1 MSTANQLAP
10 VLVDTLKRLR
20 LARLLLRRQQ
30 QRTRAL
36 RECLEVSLALLH
48 ERSTQLAALQA
59 EQRRYLA
66 RQVTPGPADE

>member
-20 LARLLLRRQQ
+20 LARLLLRRSQ
-30 QRTRAL
+30 QRTRVLQEAL
-36 RECLEVSLALLH
+36 RVSLTLLH
-48 ERSTQLAALQA
+48 ERTAQLSALQA

-66 RQVTPGPADE
+66 HQVAPGPTHE